1 MQGEA
6 RKRRVQSTTT
16 SKSKHIKT
24 NDGETEATHHVL
36 GSKMKSRR
44 KESSEIL
51 LENLVF
57 GNDIEDPIFESEEE
71 EAVELDP
78 HSGSEED
85 PAKDDDVSTEIQ
97 SRLQATESSLDKGK
111 KKPAWHD
118 DTDEVQL
125 SFDQEKTFR
134 QQKIQRRAEKEVS
147 GHQLQERLK
156 SQYEK
161 VVGST
166 PSWAKL
172 KSEREKDAGS
182 DESEDDEEDDDHPLL
197 RRTGDY
203 LTTSEML
210 PSVNLNIKRLTNLN
224 KEQPTEGMVTALE
237 FHPGAQVAMVAG
249 LDQRLNL
256 FQVEGRHNPKI
267 QSVFVEQFPIHCAHF
282 ASQGTEV
289 VLSGKRKFFYI
300 YDMIAGKVSQ
310 IPYIRGIQE
319 NKLMSFEV
327 SPDGKFL
334 AFLGDYGNIH
344 LLSAQTKELITT
356 LKMNGTVDAV
366 TFTPDGSK
374 MMSFGDDCDVYV
386 WDMNTRDCVHKFAD
400 DGCIK
405 GNTISVS
412 QGNRYVATGSQSGV
426 INIYDDQCLT
436 KVHPTPLKAVMN
448 MTTPVTATRF
458 NSNNEIL
465 AAISVYSRDV
475 VKLIHLPS
483 CHTFANF
490 PSSNEVLRSPCALEF
505 SPRSGYFALGN
516 NKGEVPLFR
525 LKHYKDY

>member
-1 MQGEA
+1 MQGET
-6 RKRRVQSTTT
+6 RKRRVQSTTP

-36 GSKMKSRR
+36 GSKMKSKR

-85 PAKDDDVSTEIQ
+85 LAKDDGVSTEIQ
-97 SRLQATESSLDKGK
+97 SRLQATEGSLDKGK

-172 KSEREKDAGS
+172 KSEREKEAGS
-182 DESEDDEEDDDHPLL
+182 DESEDDEDDDDHPLL

-475 VKLIHLPS
+475 VKLIV
-483 CHTFANF
+483 F
-490 PSSNEVLRSPCALEF
+490 PSLQ
-505 SPRSGYFALGN
+505 
-516 NKGEVPLFR
+516 
-525 LKHYKDY
+525 